1 MFVRRSSTIFLAVG
15 VLFIALAA
23 LVRFVLVPTLS
34 KLPGDLDVNPVYEG
48 TGTLL
53 NAEALQ
59 TGDIAN
65 MIASDVP
72 VTIDRHIYVS
82 STDGD
87 TAIAHDDS
95 ILAAAGLSV
104 PSNHT
109 YALDRKTMDA
119 TNSDAGE
126 GIEPHSGMTIALP
139 LQPDPSASY
148 KYYDATTR
156 TTVPMTYLD
165 SGTVVGRDVLNYSVE
180 AKGILRDPA
189 IAGTLPPALPKALVG
204 SLARLLPADVQQ
216 SLGGALGQLADP
228 VPFTYTAA
236 TRINLAAD
244 QTLGSPI
251 DAQLNQEILANVEI
265 GGQLF
270 PVLSVLSIDAALTD
284 QSISDAAAS
293 AKSQSIQLNL
303 ISVVTPIVLFL
314 LGVLALLVGLLRRR
328 LRSVAPSPVS
338 RANVSVR

>member
-1 MFVRRSSTIFLAVG
+1 MLLRRSSKIFVVVG

-23 LVRFVLVPTLS
+23 LLRFVLVPTLS
-34 KLPGDLDVNPVYEG
+34 KLPGDLDVHPVYEG

-53 NAEALQ
+53 NAQALQ
-59 TGDIAN
+59 AGDIAN
-65 MIASDVP
+65 VVASDVP

-87 TAIAHDDS
+87 TALAHDD
-95 ILAAAGLSV
+95 ITLAATGLSV

-119 TNSDAGE
+119 AAGDSGE

-139 LQPDPSASY
+139 LHPDPAASY
-148 KYYDATTR
+148 QYYDSATR
-156 TTVPMTYLD
+156 TTVPMTYVD
-165 SGTVVGRDVLNYSVE
+165 SGSVSGRDVLNYTVE
-180 AKGILRDPA
+180 AKGALRDPA
-189 IAGTLPPALPKALVG
+189 IAGTLPPALPKSLVG
-204 SLARLLPADVQQ
+204 SLAPLLPADVQQ

-228 VPFTYTAA
+228 VPFSYTAV

-251 DAQLNQEILANVEI
+251 DAQLNQQIIANVEV
-265 GGQLF
+265 GGQLV
-270 PVLSVLSIDAALTD
+270 PVMPVLSIDTALND

-293 AKSQSIQLNL
+293 ARSQSMQLNL
-303 ISVVTPIVLFL
+303 ISVVAPIVLL
-314 LGVLALLVGLLRRR
+314 VLGVLALLVGILRRR
-328 LRSVAPSPVS
+328 PRAIIQSPAQ
-338 RANVSVR
+338 RENLTVR